1 MLSAVNEG
9 VASASRHPL
18 TTIDLVWEEGRREQ
32 WIRFGHAVEE
42 VILDRRSRRLSYAP
56 GTVIA
61 LVRWASND
69 IGTILSRIDILRAV
83 GAGEGFS
90 TTLGVQPG
98 GESLLRLSGW
108 PKVRAALEVI
118 DAVEGLGV
126 APADAAPEY
135 WRHVHHRLLTGL
147 PPDPYSLPRHWAW
160 RLRRD
165 LRA

>member
-1 MLSAVNEG
+1 MLSGAHEG
-9 VASASRHPL
+9 LAGPPSDPL
-18 TTIDLVWEEGRREQ
+18 TTVDLVWEEGRREQ
-32 WIRFGHAVEE
+32 WIRFGHAFGE

-69 IGTILSRIDILRAV
+69 IGTVLSRIDILRAV

-108 PKVRAALEVI
+108 PKVRAALEAI

-126 APADAAPEY
+126 APVDAAPDY

-147 PPDPYSLPRHWAW
+147 APDPYSLARHWAW